1 MNEREF
7 QKELEQAKYSQKCD
21 DRHADYW
28 MGYILGLHRGYHGEV
43 FQCEYEA
50 LMADKKRKGK
60 GEGFRDGLA
69 QVKFYERKTWPVVFA
84 VHYGI
89 RRFNPDGSE
98 RDGDL
103 NYAGN
108 FEDLDEAI
116 KNAREW
122 FDSQVQE
129 MKCHSYRTR
138 KEEQAFAYVTP
149 VYSNCEDYTEAETAF
164 MTQELIDK
172 INSGSLEMDGSELDG

>member
-1 MNEREF
+1 MEQQDF
-7 QKELEQAKYSQKCD
+7 QKELERAKYYQKCD

-28 MGYILGLHRGYHGEV
+28 MGFILGLHRGYHGEA
-43 FQCEYEA
+43 FQCEYKA

-69 QVKFYERKTWPVVFA
+69 QVKFYERKEWPVVFA
-84 VHYGI
+84 VYYGI

-116 KNAREW
+116 KKAREW

-129 MKCHSYRTR
+129 MKCHYHKDR
-138 KEEQAFAYVTP
+138 EQAFAYITP
-149 VYSNCEDYTEAETAF
+149 MYMLEDGEHEEAEWTF
-164 MTQELIDK
+164 LPKEIQDK
-172 INSGSLEMDGSELDG
+172 LNSTSFNMDGSELDV